1 MYRAREYRVGSS
13 WALAL
18 ALAGC
23 AGSTPR
29 ASAPTSEHHERHSS
43 AVTWP
48 APRERA
54 EAETG
59 VLVMTPLP
67 ARQLARSAVRGFFEA
82 VRHESVNELSVWLA
96 EDATLSSG
104 PGTTPEAITKVWA
117 ARFKQLDY
125 GFGGALAPYRADDV
139 GLFTASELL
148 ELGRSRGF
156 ALAPEGDE
164 ILAVINTRDRRRVSG
179 PRHFGKRL
187 EFVLGPTSDGYRIRR
202 MFEDYRLP

>member
-1 MYRAREYRVGSS
+1 M
-13 WALAL
+13 
-18 ALAGC
+18 
-23 AGSTPR
+23 
-29 ASAPTSEHHERHSS
+29 
-43 AVTWP
+43 TWP
-48 APRERA
+48 VPRERA

-59 VLVMTPLP
+59 VLVLTPLP
-67 ARQLARSAVRGFFEA
+67 ARQLARSTVQGFFEA
-82 VRHESVNELSVWLA
+82 VRHESVNELSAWLS

-125 GFGGALAPYRADDV
+125 GFGGALAPYRSDDV
-139 GLFTASELL
+139 GLFTAGELL

-164 ILAVINTRDRRRVSG
+164 ILAVINTRDRLRVAG